1 MNTRKIAIRVT
12 AIIIPLVISL
22 AATAVLIIILDS
34 EPSDV
39 LKEAW
44 KGAFDSSDITIL
56 GVTIPYPKASVV
68 NFWIPL
74 VLAGMGLAATF
85 NAGLWNIG
93 IEGQMVM
100 GAVFAS
106 WPALFW
112 EEASGPVLI
121 AVSIALAALGGTLWA
136 LLAGVLK
143 TRFGVHEIF
152 GGVAL
157 NFIASNIT
165 IYMISGPWEPPE
177 GGSAQATQPF
187 LPTAE
192 LPSISS
198 DFQVNAVFLLIA
210 GLSIVGLA
218 VALWRTRWGLML
230 KATGKNE
237 RSALLLG
244 VPTERVSLSSF
255 AICGAL
261 AGIGG
266 AHRVLHTFN
275 SLRPA
280 PAGGIGFLALLV
292 VLLVAFRA
300 WWIPWVAF
308 ALAALS
314 VGSTRVKLRLQLDQ
328 SLVGVLQGMLVLA
341 ILMFNGA
348 RERWF
353 GENDTVPAE
362 GSGADV
368 SAPDAAQVES

>member
-1 MNTRKIAIRVT
+1 MDARRIGIRLALLIIPVIVSLAITALLIAILDEDVT
-12 AIIIPLVISL
+12 EVVE
-22 AATAVLIIILDS
+22 TAW
-34 EPSDV
+34 
-39 LKEAW
+39 A
-44 KGAFDSSDITIL
+44 GAFANKSR
-56 GVTIPYPKASVV
+56 VASVV

-74 VLAGMGLAATF
+74 TLASMGLAVTF

-106 WPALFW
+106 YPALFW
-112 EEASGPVLI
+112 DNVSGVILIPASI
-121 AVSIALAALGGTLWA
+121 FLAALGGMLWG

-143 TRFGVHEIF
+143 SRFGVHEIF

-177 GGSAQATQPF
+177 GGSAQATPPF
-187 LPTAE
+187 VPSAKLP
-192 LPSISS
+192 PIMS
-198 DFQVNAVFLLIA
+198 DFNVNFLFILLTALSFLGIA
-210 GLSIVGLA
+210 F
-218 VALWRTRWGLML
+218 ALWRSRWGLML
-230 KATGKNE
+230 RATGRNP

-255 AICGAL
+255 AVCGAL
-261 AGIGG
+261 GGIGG
-266 AHRVLHTFN
+266 AHRVLHNFN

-300 WWIPWVAF
+300 WWIPWVTFAF
-308 ALAALS
+308 AAVIA
-314 VGSTRVKLRLQLDQ
+314 GSTRVNLLMQLDQ
-328 SLVGVLQGMLVLA
+328 SLVGVLQGVLVLA
-341 ILMFNGA
+341 ILMFNGV

-353 GENDTVPAE
+353 AEPKVIIPDEPLPVASESFPVEN
-362 GSGADV
+362 
-368 SAPDAAQVES
+368 